1 MQIHAQ
7 FFPGAIGTIAALHGQ
22 HYAHH
27 WGFGTYFEAKVAAE
41 LGGFAQRI
49 TARDL
54 VLLAKDDAGLIASLI
69 LDLNDPASG
78 PRGAH
83 LRWFIT
89 ADRTR
94 GTGIGRELLR
104 RAMAHADQHC
114 AGKVWLTTFQ
124 GLAPARHLYESMGF
138 TLTHAAEGEAW
149 GTRVTE
155 QEFQRGAPPASPVR
169 GLIIG

>member
-1 MQIHAQ
+1 MPFHTQ
-7 FFPGAIGTIAALHGQ
+7 FFPGAIGTITALHGQ
-22 HYAHH
+22 HYAQH
-27 WGFGTYFEAKVAAE
+27 WGFGAYFEAKVAAE
-41 LGGFAQRI
+41 LGTFALRI
-49 TARDL
+49 APNDL
-54 VLLAKDDAGLIASLI
+54 VLLAQDADGLTASLI

-94 GTGIGRELLR
+94 GSGIGRRMLA
-104 RAMAHADQHC
+104 RAMDHADAHC
-114 AGKVWLTTFQ
+114 GGKVWLTTFA
-124 GLAPARHLYESMGF
+124 GLHPARHLYESMGF

-155 QEFQRGAPPASPVR
+155 QEFQRG
-169 GLIIG
+169 G